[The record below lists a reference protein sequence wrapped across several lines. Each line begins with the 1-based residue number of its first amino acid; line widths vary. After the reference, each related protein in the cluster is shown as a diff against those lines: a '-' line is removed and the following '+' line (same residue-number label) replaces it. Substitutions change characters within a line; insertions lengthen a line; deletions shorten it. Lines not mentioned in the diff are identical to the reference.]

1 MTKATYKRKH
11 PIWGSGFQRVRVH
24 DRHGRE
30 HGSRQSDIVLEQ
42 QLKAYILIHKNEAA
56 GETLGR
62 KWVFKTSKPA
72 PSTHFLWWS
81 HPSSPSFYLSSKH
94 TFPNTLGFPNTLCFT
109 LFLQTSSLPCDC
121 LPQYGWPPWWYNS
134 TGMNCFLLYFPLLGN
149 CWGLSSFEKI

>member
-72 PSTHFLWWS
+72 
-81 HPSSPSFYLSSKH
+81 LSD
-94 TFPNTLGFPNTLCFT
+94 TP
-109 LFLQTSSLPCDC
+109 
-121 LPQYGWPPWWYNS
+121 PQS
-134 TGMNCFLLYFPLLGN
+134 RLYFRMLPRQFHQLETKYGSHFHPN
-149 CWGLSSFEKI
+149 HYNKV